1 MSKKTKKAAKAKKSA
16 TKRGAVTHTTTES
29 EKKERSKRT
38 PAEIVEALKQ
48 KILDVEARAV
58 KAESR
63 RAGAAPE
70 IKALNSALK
79 SIGKAH
85 TKADDAPGKHAE
97 TIAQALA
104 DANDTLTELLA
115 EIVEEEAA
123 E

>member
-1 MSKKTKKAAKAKKSA
+1 MSKKTKKAAKAAKSSRRSA
-16 TKRGAVTHTTTES
+16 STHTTTES
-29 EKKERSKRT
+29 EKKARAKRT
-38 PAEIVEALKQ
+38 PAQIVEALKQ
-48 KILDVEARAV
+48 KIIDVEARAV

-63 RAGAAPE
+63 RAGATPE

-79 SIGKAH
+79 SIEKAH
-85 TKADDAPGKHAE
+85 KKADDATGAHAI
-97 TIAQALA
+97 TIAQALS